1 MCEHVRQ
8 IEIWFSWHN
17 VISSVVELF
26 TAWSMAASWS
36 RSVSINR
43 NMAVKRF
50 NTLSAAYRSASVSMA
65 TRSTLVPAPPPPT
78 SPYSSCITA
87 TNIEVQ
93 LDGLLCG
100 QRYANTHAYRHTSVS
115 SRTEQHILL
124 RPENSDAPFLFFNG
138 SSMKHVPLVWVLYVV
153 LWSSEAQLALIKE
166 LAGAQKKRQGTFG
179 CVKSEGSFPSHKCD
193 KS

>member
-100 QRYANTHAYRHTSVS
+100 QRYANTHTHFCINLWDGNNIFYTHLRILMPLCSVS
-115 SRTEQHILL
+115 IAAQ
-124 RPENSDAPFLFFNG
+124 
-138 SSMKHVPLVWVLYVV
+138 
-153 LWSSEAQLALIKE
+153 WSIYLGMNTVCCE
-166 LAGAQKKRQGTFG
+166 
-179 CVKSEGSFPSHKCD
+179 VHKL
-193 KS
+193 KWHR